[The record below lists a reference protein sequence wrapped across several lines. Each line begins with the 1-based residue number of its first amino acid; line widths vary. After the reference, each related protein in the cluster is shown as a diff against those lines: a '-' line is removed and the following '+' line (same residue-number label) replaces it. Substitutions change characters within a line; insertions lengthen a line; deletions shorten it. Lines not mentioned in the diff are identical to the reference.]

1 MMRLKIHSVIPFIVV
16 LVLLAGVSGG
26 CAVSTDEETTAETTT
41 SVTSSATATS
51 SVSTTQENGNG
62 TLQVMVTDAPPE
74 KKITSVIV
82 TVAQVQVHRALA
94 EQEQEQDQQQGVTGN
109 QTQEQEQEQ
118 ETQQDGGE
126 WITIDIS
133 EDACTFDLLLIT
145 GVEQFLGTSDVEA
158 GKYTQIRLVLE
169 DIKVGLEG
177 EEEPRQA
184 TVPSNELKLV
194 HPFSVIEG
202 ETTVLVIDFDAE
214 KMVNIT
220 GAGKIIVKP
229 VVKLIVRQGDSES
242 QKKGQNE

>member
-1 MMRLKIHSVIPFIVV
+1 
-16 LVLLAGVSGG
+16 
-26 CAVSTDEETTAETTT
+26 
-41 SVTSSATATS
+41 VTSSATATS

-74 KKITSVIV
+74 KKITSVLV

-94 EQEQEQDQQQGVTGN
+94 EQEQEQQQGVTGN
-109 QTQEQEQEQ
+109 QTQEEQ

-184 TVPSNELKLV
+184 TVPSGTE
-194 HPFSVIEG
+194 
-202 ETTVLVIDFDAE
+202 
-214 KMVNIT
+214 
-220 GAGKIIVKP
+220 
-229 VVKLIVRQGDSES
+229 
-242 QKKGQNE
+242 